1 MNNDRWIL
9 VMNSSPVS
17 QEESFFGSYVLL
29 GQYHFSH
36 YPTSCVSPRIGVS
49 YYVVELDITG
59 FLRLRLFI
67 ILEDLVV

>member
-1 MNNDRWIL
+1 MAAMFFLGNTISVIIL
-9 VMNSSPVS
+9 LAVFP
-17 QEESFFGSYVLL
+17 
-29 GQYHFSH
+29 
-36 YPTSCVSPRIGVS
+36 PRIGVP